1 MKKMGKTLMSLLVT
15 CVFIITGSAYSQE
28 ANPCKTGGQTN
39 YFGIEMKNIL
49 CGYSVETCCTGM
61 WNGKKVLYEYSDVVL
76 KMSLLGSDVDGGFK
90 ALYLIDPKT
99 DRAVMIE
106 ISVINNQSYVIINTR
121 IDGDTIHFRSTN
133 TGSEKVILAG
143 NDVMISSPSRYPYL
157 LEDFI
162 QGGANEKKYKVFD
175 PMKGEITEKLYTRK
189 PDESISLR
197 DTVYKTIVLDEAD
210 LTTGMKT
217 TLWLRKSDG
226 YNIRAN
232 IAGRQHIYLA
242 DKSVSSK
249 IIQANLDD
257 LFFAKVNKTIPEMMN
272 LTYVKV
278 KAQINTSGETI
289 TPESLNYPGQK
300 FTGTVVNNFIDG
312 EFEVK
317 PVRYNGLNSPP
328 FPQDYSHNTLL
339 KKYLEPELTI
349 ESDDPLIISEADRIT
364 KGSKDSWEGAVRLS
378 KWVSE
383 NIAGAV
389 PGGISAIN
397 SLKMQEAECGG
408 HSRLLAAFCRAIG
421 IPARLSVGCVYT
433 LKNTGSFGQHAW
445 TEVYMGE
452 AGWIPVDAT
461 YGETNYIDAS
471 HIRLGEN
478 ANYRPVKME
487 LLDYTLNTK
496 ENKNTLFDSFSG
508 VLGNY
513 INLEQYRMF
522 SIIKKDDG
530 FAINI
535 PGRVVLDLN
544 PPNDKGI
551 WYPKLTSEIGIL
563 PKLNPDG
570 TTDKL
575 VIYQLYR
582 LKKMSQPDSSIKK
595 IPAELRKF
603 TGNYQFAPVKL
614 SVDVMFDKNGMT
626 TQEPLG
632 RLKERIAYTKTG
644 DIWIDRAGNYEISF
658 VANIENEI
666 TALILT
672 TKTEFIRGEPV
683 TNVLEKVLKEYDT
696 EAMIDKY
703 TELKGSKKSG
713 YLFSVHM
720 LHQIGSNLLGE
731 NKINDALKVYQ
742 LNYKD
747 YPNSFTTNDAL
758 AETYLKMGEKKEA
771 LKFFKKSVEL
781 MPDYEYG
788 KKMIEELKRQ

>member
-1 MKKMGKTLMSLLVT
+1 MKRMGKTFLLLLVICT
-15 CVFIITGSAYSQE
+15 FITTGIACAQE
-28 ANPCKTGGQTN
+28 ANPCKTGGQTS
-39 YFGIEMKNIL
+39 YFGIEMNNIL
-49 CGYSVETCCTGM
+49 CGYSVETYCTGM

-106 ISVINNQSYVIINTR
+106 ISVINNQSYFIINTR
-121 IDGDTIHFRSTN
+121 IDGDTIHFRSSN
-133 TGSEKVILAG
+133 TGSEKVFLAG
-143 NDVMISSPSRYPYL
+143 KEVMISSTTRYPYL
-157 LEDFI
+157 FEDFI
-162 QGGANEKKYKVFD
+162 KGGANEKKYKVFD

-189 PDESISLR
+189 PEESISLR
-197 DTVYKTIVLDEAD
+197 DTIYKAIVLEEAD

-242 DKSVSSK
+242 DKSVSSR

-257 LFFAKVNKTIPEMMN
+257 VFFAKVNKTIPEMMN

-278 KAQINTSGETI
+278 KAQINTYGENI

-312 EFEVK
+312 EFEVR
-317 PVRYNGLNSPP
+317 PISYNGLSAPSFPP
-328 FPQDYSHNTLL
+328 DYSHNTML
-339 KKYLEPELTI
+339 KKYLQPELTI
-349 ESDDPLIISEADRIT
+349 ESDDPLIISEAERIT
-364 KGSKDSWEGAVRLS
+364 KGSKDSWEAAVRLS

-397 SLKMQEAECGG
+397 TLKMQEAECGG
-408 HSRLLAAFCRAIG
+408 HSRLFAAFCRALG
-421 IPARLSVGCVYT
+421 IPARLSVGCVYS
-433 LKNTGSFGQHAW
+433 LKYTGSFGQHAW

-461 YGETNYIDAS
+461 FGETNYIDAS

-496 ENKNTLFDSFSG
+496 ENKKTLFDSFSG

-522 SIIKKDDG
+522 SIIEKDNG

-551 WYPKLTSEIGIL
+551 WYPKLTSEIGML
-563 PKLNPDG
+563 PKINPDG

-575 VIYQLYR
+575 VMYQLYR
-582 LKKMSQPDSSIKK
+582 LKKMSSPDSAIKD
-595 IPAELRKF
+595 IPAEFRKF

-632 RLKERIAYTKTG
+632 RSKERISYTKIG
-644 DIWIDRAGNYEISF
+644 DTWIDKTGNYEISF

-666 TALILT
+666 TALLLT

-683 TNVLEKVLKEYDT
+683 TNVLEKVLKESGT

-703 TELKGSKKSG
+703 IELKGSKNSG

-720 LHQIGSNLLGE
+720 LHQIGSNLFRE

-742 LNYKD
+742 LNYKE

-758 AETYLKMGEKKEA
+758 AETYLKMGEKKGA

-788 KKMIEELKRQ
+788 KKMIEELNK